1 MLALVERGK
10 VSFGEAYRTLEVD
23 GVRTYSI

>member
-1 MLALVERGK
+1 VLALVERGK
-10 VSFGEAYRTLEVD
+10 VSFSEAWRTLKVD